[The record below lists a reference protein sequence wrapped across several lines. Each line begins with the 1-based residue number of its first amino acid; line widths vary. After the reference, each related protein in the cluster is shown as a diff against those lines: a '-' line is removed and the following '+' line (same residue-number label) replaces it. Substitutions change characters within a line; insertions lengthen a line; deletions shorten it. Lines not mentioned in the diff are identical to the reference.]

1 MMDTPKTYISLGV
14 VNIDVDKLT
23 DMFGNVTKATKGL
36 ITKTIRAAQQIPL
49 EPESIGLNSKVTVA
63 EIGMVSQLLQIQNK
77 SLIRRLTRSSIFTKT
92 DCIHGTIWTL
102 QYDSENGSFDTN
114 NSQLKRS
121 VSLSAK
127 KSIEDKHRRRPPLK
141 DRPDMN
147 LMVSLPLGDISAL
160 SVPSKTIVH
169 TRRFMI
175 NMGKDK
181 AVVLASGGNGIID
194 KDDMKTL
201 YALISQ
207 TIQYHTVYQGSFSR
221 DGEMSNNVTPI
232 YADTILNIIGRKPGD
247 VANRKYLWRQI
258 VKIRTTEYDV
268 HSLTPF
274 FDDNDRSLF
283 KNNQFR
289 FIIDTPSLSESA
301 LDLASDQDASPSVY
315 EIIWHPLVFKA
326 IFNNKSLFAFPES
339 VFREP
344 TQIFSLY
351 LELRNRMQYAGPT
364 GIEINKQEL
373 MDILLDGGCEYDFQ
387 KSFFSSFS
395 KTANRALR
403 EKLKKSREQA
413 KRLSPIEV
421 ERDFFGFKIT
431 LVVTGKTTFSGMHI
445 TFSLKDVLQHCGV
458 KMNTRGGNSSPSLPN
473 KLYSTGVALSKLNT
487 KEPAPEKAIT
497 GMQLWRKAKKIFDTI
512 NAVLERTPYA
522 LRLKIE
528 SIELDLIIIDTTS
541 DNTIVEALTLIEQ
554 RFSVNSDETSQYLIS
569 AKNNLRGL
577 SFNYKQITKEQVIEL
592 RMALNKEGRQM
603 SIEEMVYHLAT
614 NDLLRKRVAEYGVTP
629 ETVEVISYIMPV

>member
-1 MMDTPKTYISLGV
+1 MMDGPKTYISLGTV
-14 VNIDVDKLT
+14 KVDVDTLLN
-23 DMFGNVTKATKGL
+23 MFGNATKATKGL
-36 ITKTIRAAQQIPL
+36 ITKTFRAAHQLPL
-49 EPESIGLNSKVTVA
+49 EPASIGLHKNTLVA
-63 EIGMVSQLLQIQNK
+63 ELSMVSQLLQIQNK
-77 SLIRRLTRSSIFTKT
+77 SLIRRLSRSSIFAKT
-92 DCIHGTIWTL
+92 DSDHGTVWIL
-102 QYDSENGSFDTN
+102 EYDNETGSLGADH
-114 NSQLKRS
+114 SQLKRS
-121 VSLSAK
+121 VSLNAR
-127 KSIEDKHRRRPPLK
+127 KSVEDKHRKRPPLK
-141 DRPDMN
+141 DCPDMN

-232 YADTILNIIGRKPGD
+232 YADTILNIIGRKQGD

-301 LDLASDQDASPSVY
+301 LDLANDQDASPSVY
-315 EIIWHPLVFKA
+315 EIIWHPVVFKA

-351 LELRNRMQYAGPT
+351 LELRNRMQYAGPA
-364 GIEINKQEL
+364 GIKINKQEL

-387 KSFFSSFS
+387 KSFFSSFA
-395 KTANRALR
+395 KTASKSLR
-403 EKLKKSREQA
+403 EELKKARDQA
-413 KRLSPIEV
+413 KRLTPIEV
-421 ERDFFGFKIT
+421 ERDFFGFNIT
-431 LVVTGKTTFSGMHI
+431 LIVTGKTTFSEMII
-445 TFSLKDVLQHCGV
+445 TFILKDVLQHCGV

-473 KLYSTGVALSKLNT
+473 KLYSTGQALSKLNT
-487 KEPAPEKAIT
+487 KEPVPAKELT
-497 GMQLWRKAKKIFDTI
+497 GMQLWRKAKKIFDAI

-522 LRLKIE
+522 LRLTVE
-528 SIELDLIIIDTTS
+528 SIELDLIIIDTTG
-541 DNTIVEALTLIEQ
+541 DNTIVETLASIEQ
-554 RFSVNSDETSQYLIS
+554 RFSIDPSEVSQYLIS
-569 AKNNLRGL
+569 AKNGLRGL

-592 RMALNKEGRQM
+592 RRALNKEGRQM

-614 NDLLRKRVAEYGVTP
+614 NDLLRKRIAEHGVTP
-629 ETVEVISYIMPV
+629 ETVDVISYILPA